1 MYFFSHAGLATHF
14 IPSHRL
20 NDVMES
26 LSSGLLNVPNN
37 PSILTKTIDNLL
49 NQFHGELEPYNL
61 APIHDAMDRSFLAP
75 NVATIIARLREFT
88 WSKDTAVATWA
99 TETLN
104 LLTSGE
110 TLSPISIHTTLTLL
124 QRGATSTLKTAFR
137 NEIALA
143 QNYFEKVEDLYTG
156 IDAKLIQKHGKP
168 LWNPPKLDQVD
179 TTFIKSLFNKPVD
192 PIQSKKRNG
201 LIFVLFYPSFS

>member
-1 MYFFSHAGLATHF
+1 
-14 IPSHRL
+14 
-20 NDVMES
+20 MES

-49 NQFHGELEPYNL
+49 NQFHGDLEPYNL
-61 APIHDAMDRSFLAP
+61 APIHDAIDRAFLAP
-75 NVATIIARLREFT
+75 NVSTIIARLKEFT
-88 WSKDTAVATWA
+88 FSKDSIVSTWA

-110 TLSPISIHTTLTLL
+110 SLSPTAIHTTFSLL
-124 QRGATSTLKTAFR
+124 QRGSTSTLKTAFR

-143 QNYFEKVEDLYTG
+143 QNYFERVDDLYTG

-168 LWNPPKLDQVD
+168 LWNPQKLEQVD
-179 TTFIKSLFNKPVD
+179 SAFIKSLFNKPTD
-192 PIQSKKRNG
+192 PIQSKRKFIIATV
-201 LIFVLFYPSFS
+201 LTFIFSFFA

>member
-1 MYFFSHAGLATHF
+1 MATHY

-20 NDVMES
+20 DDVLES

-37 PSILTKTIDNLL
+37 PTILTKTIDNLL

-61 APIHDAMDRSFLAP
+61 APIHDAIDRAFLAP

-88 WSKDTAVATWA
+88 WSKDTAVSTWA

-110 TLSPISIHTTLTLL
+110 TLSPTAIHTTFALL

-143 QNYFEKVEDLYTG
+143 QNYFERVEDLYTG

-179 TTFIKSLFNKPVD
+179 PVFIKSLFNKPAD
-192 PIQSKKRNG
+192 PIQSTNPA
-201 LIFVLFYPSFS
+201 I